1 MIELAA
7 PYPAI
12 QTVTLLPNPQFGDGE
27 AQTCEVSTRRAMD
40 GTLYTYVK
48 SKSGRRLLTLPL
60 SLSRMKA
67 LELRAF
73 IESYFASKLRLT
85 DHLGQVWIGHF
96 VSNPFEFTTPKRA
109 GGWPGNEMQKILME
123 FEGIR
128 Q

>member
-12 QTVTLLPNPQFGDGE
+12 QTVTLLPNPQLGDGE
-27 AQTCEVSTRRAMD
+27 AETCEVATKRAMD

-48 SKSGRRLLTLPL
+48 SKAGRRRLTLPL
-60 SLSRMKA
+60 GLSRMKA

-73 IESYFASKLRLT
+73 IQSYFAAQVRLT

-96 VSNPFEFTTPKRA
+96 TSNPFEFSTPKRA
-109 GGWPGNEMQKILME
+109 GGWPGGEMQMIQLE
-123 FEGIR
+123 FEGVK

>member
-27 AQTCEVSTRRAMD
+27 AETCEVATKRAMD
-40 GTLYTYVK
+40 GMLYTYVK
-48 SKSGRRLLTLPL
+48 SKVGRRRLTLPFQVT
-60 SLSRMKA
+60 RMKG

-73 IESYFASKLRLT
+73 IQSYYASKVRLT
-85 DHLGQVWIGHF
+85 DHLGQVWIGNL
-96 VSNPFEFTTPKRA
+96 VNNPFEFSTSKRSVA
-109 GGWPGNEMQKILME
+109 SPGGELQTIQLE
-123 FEGIR
+123 FEGVK

>member
-27 AQTCEVSTRRAMD
+27 AETCEVATKRAMD

-48 SKSGRRLLTLPL
+48 SKASRRRLTLPL
-60 SLSRMKA
+60 GLSRMKA

-73 IESYFASKLRLT
+73 IQSYFAAQVRLT
-85 DHLGQVWIGHF
+85 DHLGQVWVGHF
-96 VSNPFEFTTPKRA
+96 TSNPFEFSTPKRA
-109 GGWPGNEMQKILME
+109 AGWPGGEMQSIQLE
-123 FEGIR
+123 FEGVK

>member
-12 QTVTLLPNPQFGDGE
+12 QTVTILPNPQFGDGE
-27 AQTCEVSTRRAMD
+27 AQTCEVATRRAMD

-48 SKSGRRLLTLPL
+48 SKAGRRRLTLPL
-60 SLSRMKA
+60 GLSRMKA

-73 IESYFASKLRLT
+73 IQSYFASPIRLT
-85 DHLGQVWIGHF
+85 DHLGQVWVGHF
-96 VSNPFEFTTPKRA
+96 TSNPFEFSTPKRA
-109 GGWPGNEMQKILME
+109 AGWPGGEMQTIQLE
-123 FEGIR
+123 FEGVK

>member
-7 PYPAI
+7 PHPAI

-27 AQTCEVSTRRAMD
+27 AHTSEVASRRAMD

-48 SKSGRRLLTLPL
+48 SKAGRHRLTLPL
-60 SLSRMKA
+60 VLSRMKA

-73 IESYFASKLRLT
+73 IQSYFASKVRLT
-85 DHLGQVWIGHF
+85 DHLGQVWVGHF
-96 VSNPFEFTTPKRA
+96 TSNPFEFSTPKRA
-109 GGWPGNEMQKILME
+109 AGWPGGEMQAIQLE
-123 FEGIR
+123 FEGTK

>member
-12 QTVTLLPNPQFGDGE
+12 QTVTLLPNPRFGDGE
-27 AQTCEVSTRRAMD
+27 AQACEVAAKRAMD

-48 SKSGRRLLTLPL
+48 SKAARRRLTLPL
-60 SLSRMKA
+60 NLSRMKA

-73 IESYFASKLRLT
+73 IRSYFASPVRLT
-85 DHLGQVWIGHF
+85 DHLGQVWVGHF
-96 VSNPFEFTTPKRA
+96 MSNPFEFSTPKRA
-109 GGWPGNEMQKILME
+109 GGWPGGEMQTIQLE
-123 FEGIR
+123 FEGVK